1 MKQSKYS
8 LQTTFLR
15 KNFVR
20 RSYWWPTIGFDLWVN
35 EVNLPFKY
43 MILERKQFMEH
54 ITNPSQVSWQ
64 VIVGD
69 TKETT
74 YLDIDAEMTWKMS
87 LPFLEI

>member
-1 MKQSKYS
+1 
-8 LQTTFLR
+8 
-15 KNFVR
+15 
-20 RSYWWPTIGFDLWVN
+20 
-35 EVNLPFKY
+35 

-54 ITNPSQVSWQ
+54 ITNQSQVSWQ

-87 LPFLEI
+87 FPFLEI